1 MTHGGGVL
9 SMRASV
15 GAAWAGLSGEWRHR
29 GQGPA
34 RRADVKQAAAFCAGE
49 FATFAVSR
57 KGSEF
62 EKVTSPWVRTC
73 LPVFSHQPT
82 PASDCFSVPIYSK
95 SSPPSHLHH
104 PVEYQAYPSPHQLTK
119 TCVVF
124 TAISLAKILY
134 YFLSSSR
141 KT

>member
-29 GQGPA
+29 GSGQA
-34 RRADVKQAAAFCAGE
+34 RRADVKQAAAVSAGE

-62 EKVTSPWVRTC
+62 GKVASPWVTTC
-73 LPVFSHQPT
+73 LPIFSHQPS
-82 PASDCFSVPIYSK
+82 PASYCFSVSMYNKI
-95 SSPPSHLHH
+95 SPPSHLHH
-104 PVEYQAYPSPHQLTK
+104 P
-119 TCVVF
+119 
-124 TAISLAKILY
+124 
-134 YFLSSSR
+134 
-141 KT
+141 